1 MQGPGSPPP
10 APGDA
15 TATGLHAHADFA
27 PGTVLAGRFRIESL
41 LGVGGMGVVYRA
53 TDQALE
59 VPVALK
65 LLRPELAQRAGAFE
79 RFRQELLLARQVSSP
94 HVVRIHDLAQHEG
107 RWLISMDFVDGESLD
122 RTLDRDGAFAVEDAL
137 RIARQLAAGLGAA
150 HARGVIH
157 RDLKPANILLD
168 RQGNGY
174 IGDFGVARSLVTS
187 GLTQSG
193 TVIGTP
199 DYLSPEQARGEAVD
213 ARSDL
218 YSLGLILY
226 EMLAGRMPFSGGTM
240 SEILAQRMTRS
251 PQPVHELR
259 PDVPPWVSR
268 LVDRLLRPQPAHRF
282 QDAAAVVA
290 AIDRREVP
298 PEPLLHRLLAKPRR
312 LAALASLALLAA
324 AAGGA
329 WWWQAHGPATTVLAQ
344 PPLDRLLVLPLAVEG
359 DAELPASRL
368 AGMGAYLRESLA
380 ALPGHAV
387 VDRDRTLQAMRQLD
401 ATGGAA
407 LDPSAL
413 RGVAA
418 AREVLTPVMVARDGR
433 WHVVA
438 RLHLPDAAPREL
450 AGPLAATPGG
460 ALEAWVRMPGTSTAL
475 ELDAAVPPLSLPDDA
490 ALDAHGNGLLAQER
504 GELESALAHLRQAT
518 TLAPASTIAWLALA
532 EVAQAVGEQEQVH
545 EALERGRAA
554 LGADPPQRL
563 RHRLEAEL
571 ALAEGDPGRAVTAW
585 RAILDA
591 TPDDSFA
598 ELNLARALGAG
609 GDFAAAVATLQAL
622 SQRDG
627 NDPRVWYELGKFS
640 ILSGDAR
647 RAVDDYLVR
656 ALVLYKRSGQRYG
669 EAETLNA
676 LGIGYGRLGQTAD
689 AAEQYRRAADLRQA
703 VGNRRGMAT
712 SLLNLAH
719 IEALTG
725 DFAQAGARLAQ
736 ARAVH
741 EALGDREGLAAVD
754 NELGLLAEEQGDYP
768 AALESFRRALAGWR
782 ELGDAHGIAQS
793 LNNIGFADYQL
804 GLYDDAQVYWQQAAD
819 AYAQLGSD
827 TGRIRIEQ
835 NLGLLATAR
844 GDWPQ
849 ARTRLEASLADA
861 RRLQM
866 VEEAAVSH
874 RNLAELD
881 LLQGHVADALEQARL
896 AAELFRQREDQ
907 RGQAD
912 AGLLR
917 AQALLAA
924 HADDEAASLLDTL
937 APLLEGGSGEQRA
950 TAQLLHAQLHE
961 RSGRSREAAAA
972 LDAAARLAQA
982 SGARALQLQIE
993 VERARLSGHATDDL
1007 GQRIRALGH
1016 AGLRLAWLE
1025 WRMRAALA
1033 EGRPREALDAHAE
1046 ANALLRG
1053 RDYLRAHVLLRLA
1066 SDAHAAA
1073 GDEVAARA
1081 ARSDAAR
1088 ALAALR
1094 ARVPEPMR
1102 PRFDEAEGITVA
1114 TVETA
1119 P

>member
-1 MQGPGSPPP
+1 MPGPGSTPP

-27 PGTVLAGRFRIESL
+27 RGTILAGRFRIESL
-41 LGVGGMGVVYRA
+41 LGVGGMGMVYRA
-53 TDQALE
+53 TDQALD

-122 RTLDRDGAFAVEDAL
+122 RRLDREGAFAVEDAL
-137 RIARQLAAGLGAA
+137 RIARQVAAGLQAA
-150 HARGVIH
+150 HARGVVH

-168 RQGNGY
+168 GDGNGY

-187 GLTQSG
+187 GLTQTG
-193 TVIGTP
+193 AVIGTP
-199 DYLSPEQARGEAVD
+199 DYVSPEQARGEAVD

-226 EMLAGRMPFSGGTM
+226 EMLAGRMPFDGGTM
-240 SEILAQRMTRS
+240 SEILAQRMTRT
-251 PQPVHELR
+251 PRQVNEVR
-259 PDVPPWVSR
+259 QDVPPWVSR

-282 QDAAAVVA
+282 QDAGAVVA

-298 PEPLLHRLLAKPRR
+298 PEPLLQRLLAMPRR
-312 LAALASLALLAA
+312 LAAVAAVALLAA
-324 AAGGA
+324 AVGGA
-329 WWWQAHGPATTVLAQ
+329 WWWQVHGPAALTPAQ
-344 PPLDRLLVLPLAVEG
+344 PPLDRLLVLPLEVQG
-359 DAELPASRL
+359 DAALPPARL
-368 AGMGAYLRESLA
+368 AGMGAHLREAIA

-401 ATGGAA
+401 ATGGGP

-413 RGVAA
+413 RGQAA
-418 AREVLTPVMVARDGR
+418 AREVLAPVLVARDGR
-433 WHVVA
+433 WQLVA
-438 RLHLPDAAPREL
+438 RLHLPDADPQDL
-450 AGPLAATPGG
+450 AGPPATTPAE
-460 ALEAWVRMPGTSTAL
+460 ALRAWSRMPEVVAAL
-475 ELDAAVPPLSLPDDA
+475 ELDAAPPLALPGDA
-490 ALDAHGNGLLAQER
+490 ALDAQGAGLLAQER
-504 GELESALAHLRQAT
+504 GELETALAHLREAAR
-518 TLAPASTIAWLALA
+518 LAPDSIVAWLALA
-532 EVAQAVGEQEQVH
+532 EVAQAVGEQDQVQ
-545 EALERGRAA
+545 EALRRGRAA
-554 LGADPPQRL
+554 LGDDPPLRL
-563 RHRLEAEL
+563 RHRIDAEL
-571 ALAEGDPGRAVTAW
+571 ALAEGDPERAVAAW
-585 RAILDA
+585 RAVIEA

-609 GDFAAAVATLQAL
+609 GDFAGAVATLTAI

-647 RAVDDYLVR
+647 RAVDEYLVR

-725 DFAQAGARLAQ
+725 NFAQAGARLAQ

-768 AALESFRRALAGWR
+768 GALESFRRALAGWR
-782 ELGDAHGIAQS
+782 DLGEPHGIAQS

-804 GLYDDAQVYWQQAAD
+804 GLYDDAQVYWQQAAE

-827 TGRIRIEQ
+827 TGRIRVEQ

-844 GDWPQ
+844 GDWVQ
-849 ARTRLEASLADA
+849 ARTRLQASLADA

-874 RNLAELD
+874 RNLSELE
-881 LLQGHVADALEQARL
+881 LVQGHLGAALDQAR
-896 AAELFRQREDQ
+896 AARDLFRQREDQ

-912 AGLLR
+912 AGLLEV
-917 AQALLAA
+917 QALLAA
-924 HADDEAASLLDTL
+924 HADGEAASLLEAL
-937 APLLEGGSGEQRA
+937 VPLLEGASGEQRA
-950 TAQLLHAQLHE
+950 IGQLLRAQLHDRAGAE
-961 RSGRSREAAAA
+961 REAAASLA
-972 LDAAARLAQA
+972 AAARLAGD
-982 SGARALQLQIE
+982 SGVRALQLQIAL
-993 VERARLSGHATDDL
+993 ERARIAGAAPPASLEQD
-1007 GQRIRALGH
+1007 IRSLGH

-1033 EGRPREALDAHAE
+1033 QGRAGQALAAWNEARL
-1046 ANALLRG
+1046 LLRDQ
-1053 RDYLRAHVLLRLA
+1053 DYLRAHVLRRMA
-1066 SDAHAAA
+1066 GEAHAAA
-1073 GDEVAARA
+1073 GDDAAAEAARG
-1081 ARSDAAR
+1081 DAAR

-1094 ARVPEPMR
+1094 NHVPEPLR
-1102 PRFDEAEGITVA
+1102 PAFDRAEGIAVSSVTPA
-1114 TVETA
+1114 S
-1119 P
+1119 